1 MDNLIRPTFFPGG
14 VDIMSRKAGLWGIG
28 LICRLSMSDLD
39 TVSNPDRNPL
49 FLSISFVF
57 SLFLLLFVI

>member
-1 MDNLIRPTFFPGG
+1 
-14 VDIMSRKAGLWGIG
+14 MSRKAGLWGFG

-57 SLFLLLFVI
+57 SLFLLFFVIKNILNDIFYGGSYANY